1 MNRETIRTLEDSG
14 MGSWWF
20 ALNVYT
26 DWWNHWP
33 FEPDAHEPESP
44 EPESIEPES
53 FRRLDSITTEEP
65 CVKS

>member
-14 MGSWWF
+14 MGMWWF

-33 FEPDAHEPESP
+33 FEPDAHEPESL
-44 EPESIEPES
+44 EHLYSI
-53 FRRLDSITTEEP
+53 ITEEP